1 MFWAGAH
8 ARLRLDRRMR
18 VSAPTAKAKA
28 ARLVKIHHSIG
39 YFLSAAEVRCRDAVA
54 ALAIAGSIASAT
66 AALPAS
72 DK

>member
-1 MFWAGAH
+1 MFWAGAR

-39 YFLSAAEVRCRDAVA
+39 YFL
-54 ALAIAGSIASAT
+54 
-66 AALPAS
+66 
-72 DK
+72 